1 MKLTEKDKKLL
12 LILAIVAILCLP
24 YFFVIQPLLDKN
36 GQLVKD
42 ISELQSEV
50 NYQKQLALRETEYE
64 EKAQQMADKSSQILA
79 RFPSDLPQ
87 EVSILFM
94 HNTEQ
99 VIPLSLYQVSFGD
112 DVAAQLTSD
121 ADAEQIDAAEA
132 EMGDQTDDAVIQDNT
147 QETKLAGGLT
157 AMQTETKLAFDA
169 GYQQFKDFLKF
180 ILDYNDRMVITE
192 LEASYSA
199 EMDKVD
205 GSFTLA
211 QYALK
216 ADSRNPVSVLEPNMT
231 QGTTNVFKQ
240 ASGSFDESMNE
251 EDAADFFILLN
262 QAEADVDSLVIG
274 QSNDVTEASYFVSSK
289 NAKQAVTV
297 TFTGE
302 LGEYN
307 ANYKIGKS
315 SYSKEGINFTKEGN
329 IILQI
334 ISSQR
339 LGDDDAVA
347 IDLNLVNNT
356 DTILDVKLQND
367 DAEDPRVN
375 IKGKTGNIIVE

>member
-1 MKLTEKDKKLL
+1 MKLTERDKKLL

-36 GQLVKD
+36 SQLVKE

-50 NYQKQLALRETEYE
+50 NYQEQLAMMESEYE
-64 EKAQQMADKSSQILA
+64 TGAQQMADKSSQILA

-87 EVSILFM
+87 EASILFI

-99 VIPLSLYQVSFGD
+99 MIPLSLYQVSFGD

-121 ADAEQIDAAEA
+121 AEAEQIDAVE
-132 EMGDQTDDAVIQDNT
+132 EDMGEQTDDAVIQDNT

-157 AMQTETKLAFDA
+157 GMQTETKLAFDA
-169 GYQQFKDFLKF
+169 GYQQFKDFLKY

-216 ADSRNPVSVLEPNMT
+216 ADGRNSVSVLEPNMI

-240 ASGSFDESMNE
+240 ASGSFDESMSE
-251 EDAADFFILLN
+251 ESAADFFVLLN
-262 QAEADVDSLVIG
+262 QPDADVDSLVIG

-289 NAKQAVTV
+289 NAKQSVTV

-302 LGEYN
+302 MGEYN

-315 SYSKEGINFTKEGN
+315 SYSKSGIDFTKEGN
-329 IILQI
+329 IVLQI

-339 LGDDDAVA
+339 LDEGDKVA
-347 IDLNLVNNT
+347 IDLNLVNDT
-356 DTILDVKLQND
+356 DAILDVKIQND
-367 DAEDPRVN
+367 DTEDPRVN